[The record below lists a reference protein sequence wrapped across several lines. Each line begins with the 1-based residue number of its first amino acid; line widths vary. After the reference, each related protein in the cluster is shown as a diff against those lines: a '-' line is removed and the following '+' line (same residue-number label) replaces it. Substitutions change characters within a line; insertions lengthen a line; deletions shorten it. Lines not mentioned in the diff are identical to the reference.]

1 MRLTRAL
8 VRRPSPNFAEGLTR
22 GDHGTPSYNL
32 AKAQYERYCET
43 LERCGL
49 RLTRLS
55 TDAHYPDGTFVED
68 TAILTGRGAIV
79 TRPGAPSRRGEV
91 ESVREALVELAPSLG
106 EIDQPGTVDGGD
118 VCEINDRFLIGISAR
133 TNEEGARQ
141 LATMLRSHGYESTMV
156 DVRGVPQLLHLKSGL
171 SALDDGR
178 LVVIEALAG
187 RDELRGYPLVRVAD
201 RESYAANCVCVNGRV
216 LMARGFPL
224 LEAALVKLRY
234 AVVTLEMSEFRKM
247 DGGLSCLSLRL

>member
-1 MRLTRAL
+1 
-8 VRRPSPNFAEGLTR
+8 
-22 GDHGTPSYNL
+22 L
-32 AKAQYERYCET
+32 AKAQHERYCET

-79 TRPGAPSRRGEV
+79 TRPGAPSRRGEI
-91 ESVREALVELAPSLG
+91 ESVREALVELAPSFG
-106 EIDQPGTVDGGD
+106 EIDRPGTVDGGD

-141 LATMLRSHGYESTMV
+141 LATMLGSHGYESTMV

-234 AVVTLEMSEFRKM
+234 EVVTLEMSEFRKM